1 MMTRTLASLERA
13 TLAQLLFVGP
23 VQPSEQPSPA
33 VIRLAIA
40 AQYRRCRPRLAECL
54 AAVAQEAGDHPDSY
68 AQRMRWALRAV
79 DRAYACAR
87 KPVTSACSE
96 RTMRSQAASVPA
108 A

>member
-1 MMTRTLASLERA
+1 
-13 TLAQLLFVGP
+13 
-23 VQPSEQPSPA
+23 
-33 VIRLAIA
+33 
-40 AQYRRCRPRLAECL
+40 
-54 AAVAQEAGDHPDSY
+54 VAQEAGDHPDSY